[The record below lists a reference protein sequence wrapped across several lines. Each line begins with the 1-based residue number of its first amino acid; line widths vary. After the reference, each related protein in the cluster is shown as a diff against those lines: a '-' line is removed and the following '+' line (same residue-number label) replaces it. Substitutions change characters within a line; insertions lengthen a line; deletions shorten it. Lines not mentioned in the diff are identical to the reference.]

1 MFQLG
6 CRNRLKHGG
15 CYIWQM
21 FRNATVTIPTAG
33 RALPMDWLSSAA
45 LQSLHV
51 VAHCW
56 TETHSEETQKKSAHR
71 NTGSGTHLSASE
83 KGGKSQLAVEPKET
97 QPRLIWHQKLKHSL
111 LKHSALTNQFLWCKG
126 NLGYHTLAW
135 IRFYQL
141 QERENRFL
149 DTVFETSH
157 TFIRNLVKFSLEV
170 LLVESKVL
178 VRIEKNQW
186 GVKTNQSGEIKIAG
200 PLSEEHRYVRVAQT
214 WMEKQD
220 GVKSKY
226 PRGTRPSH
234 LTNYFHPSAPLW
246 FQAQCSCVYWQ
257 VASLWF
263 IPLVLCSVLLCS
275 TVCFCV
281 LVPQCVCC
289 CALAGSLSF
298 IHSKHHLLPGTQL
311 QVSSKTCML
320 AANANTQI
328 FNLNRR
334 KVHIFHSNHQL
345 LPIAMLQI
353 SISAHVGNIKML
365 IFGYTIA
372 WLNLIYQKQT
382 QHKLM

>member
-1 MFQLG
+1 MFHQAPQISQTCHTFLRKLVLLSVMFQLG

-71 NTGSGTHLSASE
+71 NTGSGTHLSTSE

-126 NLGYHTLAW
+126 NLRYYTLAW

-157 TFIRNLVKFSLEV
+157 TFIRKLVKFSLEV
-170 LLVESKVL
+170 L
-178 VRIEKNQW
+178 
-186 GVKTNQSGEIKIAG
+186 
-200 PLSEEHRYVRVAQT
+200 
-214 WMEKQD
+214 
-220 GVKSKY
+220 
-226 PRGTRPSH
+226 
-234 LTNYFHPSAPLW
+234 
-246 FQAQCSCVYWQ
+246 
-257 VASLWF
+257 
-263 IPLVLCSVLLCS
+263 
-275 TVCFCV
+275 
-281 LVPQCVCC
+281 
-289 CALAGSLSF
+289 
-298 IHSKHHLLPGTQL
+298 
-311 QVSSKTCML
+311 
-320 AANANTQI
+320 
-328 FNLNRR
+328 
-334 KVHIFHSNHQL
+334 
-345 LPIAMLQI
+345 
-353 SISAHVGNIKML
+353 
-365 IFGYTIA
+365 
-372 WLNLIYQKQT
+372 
-382 QHKLM
+382 